1 MDDLEFELEIKNDFL
16 EESEDLLTNAE
27 NAFLQLVVGG
37 ENQELL
43 DEIFRLA
50 HNLKGTSKAVGFDQL
65 SHLTHIAENLILKLK
80 EGSLEVTD
88 PIVTVL
94 LKFKDLVTTIIFG
107 LKDNIDAEFD
117 ITTIVQELEDATEQ
131 KASVAEIKETPD
143 IQMEDQVSAPVE
155 AEVEAEVQI
164 EVEAVDPVIF
174 KEETTQVAP
183 TPINTIPKK
192 EKKANDSNESIR
204 VNLSKIDEV
213 TDLIGELVILQTAIF
228 QRRFEFI
235 KDEVSIKTITTM
247 EKLFK
252 DLQDQTLSLRMLP
265 IKNAFQKMNRIV
277 RDTSAQLNKDVHL
290 SLVGEETEVDKTV
303 LERLSDP
310 LVHIVRNS
318 LDHGL
323 ESTEDRVKAGKD
335 PKGSV
340 ELMAYHEGNKLII
353 QITDDGKGIDPNII
367 FNKAIEKGV
376 IPETAKM
383 SESEILQL
391 IFHPGFSTKEQVS
404 EVSGRGVGMDVVKTN
419 IEDLGGEVKLMSKLG
434 EGTSIKIILP
444 LTLTIIDAL
453 VIRSLQKKVVL
464 PLSQVHEIVIV
475 NSKDIESFS
484 NMACLYKLRGEVVPI
499 FSLNAKLGEADNLKV
514 KNTVII
520 IKGATTFGVIVDEIL
535 FQQQIVIKKLGDDMA
550 GRPGIMGSAIMSDGK
565 PSLILDFFDLFKSNM
580 KQSRSNIVNKR
591 LTA

>member
-37 ENQELL
+37 DNQELL

-107 LKDNIDAEFD
+107 LKENIDAEFD

-131 KASVAEIKETPD
+131 KASTPK
-143 IQMEDQVSAPVE
+143 IQEATELPTEEQVVTPVE
-155 AEVEAEVQI
+155 VETQI
-164 EVEAVDPVIF
+164 IEPVIF
-174 KEETTQVAP
+174 KEEPSPVSAKP
-183 TPINTIPKK
+183 TDTIPKK
-192 EKKANDSNESIR
+192 EKKASDANESIR

-290 SLVGEETEVDKTV
+290 SLIGEETEVDKTV

-323 ESTEDRVKAGKD
+323 ESTEDRMKSGKD
-335 PKGSV
+335 LKGSI

-367 FNKAIEKGV
+367 FNKACEKGV
-376 IPETAKM
+376 IPETAQM

-499 FSLNAKLGEADNLKV
+499 FSLNAKLGEADNLKE

-580 KQSRSNIVNKR
+580 KQSRNNIVNKR